1 MSDLS
6 SLKSILGNILTLSD
20 FQRTS
25 TLSAFEHGCNAIA
38 DDYSDILQKVADS
51 IGITKDQ
58 AKTLLKGLGD
68 IAHSAARGGIF

>member
-6 SLKSILGNILTLSD
+6 SLKSILGNVLIPANL
-20 FQRTS
+20 QKVG
-25 TLSAFEHGCNAIA
+25 TLSAFEHGCNVIA
-38 DDYSDILQKVADS
+38 DDYPDILQKVADS

-68 IAHSAARGGIF
+68 IAHSAVRGGIF